1 VKRRLAFPRLA
12 DTITNIQ
19 DSDVFLFSLCLGTF
33 DKALIR
39 LSSAAQHLAPK
50 PLSNMIEEG
59 HGKLM

>member
-1 VKRRLAFPRLA
+1 MKRRLAFPRLA

-50 PLSNMIEEG
+50 PLSNMVQQSYG
-59 HGKLM
+59 LL